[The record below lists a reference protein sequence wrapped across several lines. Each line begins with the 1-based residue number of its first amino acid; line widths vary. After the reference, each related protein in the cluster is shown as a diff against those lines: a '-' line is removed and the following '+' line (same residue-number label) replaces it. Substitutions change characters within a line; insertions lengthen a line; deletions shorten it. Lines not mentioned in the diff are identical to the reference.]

1 MRLIDALAIAALRE
15 KAARENPKT
24 NGDRIRAM
32 SDEELAV
39 MFWGWMGACYDC
51 PIADVCCRGDIG
63 DNCKNVW
70 LGWIRQ
76 EATHDD

>member
-1 MRLIDALAIAALRE
+1 
-15 KAARENPKT
+15 
-24 NGDRIRAM
+24 
-32 SDEELAV
+32 
-39 MFWGWMGACYDC
+39 MGACYDC